1 MADRRFAPAARWA
14 LLGVVLIVSLVIG
27 SGVFDRHAPTPAE
40 RISSLEAR
48 IKCPSCQDL
57 SVAQSTSPSSLA
69 VRADIVAGVR
79 HGRSDDDIIASL
91 RERYGTQVDL
101 TPQGGLSIILWVVPA
116 LMLVVI
122 LVIIGLSVRR
132 RGRLRS

>member
-1 MADRRFAPAARWA
+1 
-14 LLGVVLIVSLVIG
+14 
-27 SGVFDRHAPTPAE
+27 
-40 RISSLEAR
+40 
-48 IKCPSCQDL
+48 
-57 SVAQSTSPSSLA
+57 

-116 LMLVVI
+116 LLLVVI